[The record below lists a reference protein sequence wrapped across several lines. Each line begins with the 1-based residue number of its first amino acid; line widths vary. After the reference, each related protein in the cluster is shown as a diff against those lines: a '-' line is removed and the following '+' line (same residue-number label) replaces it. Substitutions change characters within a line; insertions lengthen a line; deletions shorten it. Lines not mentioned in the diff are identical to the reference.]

1 MLAGEAWEQEQDP
14 AVHKV
19 EKEKD
24 KEVEAGLKQTKP
36 QSLSPRDILPLATLW
51 SAKDSM
57 TIPSSVLY
65 GGSHIQV

>member
-24 KEVEAGLKQTKP
+24 QEVGAGLKQTNKTSKFIP
-36 QSLSPRDILPLATLW
+36 QGYTSSSNTL
-51 SAKDSM
+51 
-57 TIPSSVLY
+57 VC
-65 GGSHIQV
+65 